1 MSDHKRLL
9 VLVVDIDADLQEKAK
24 VKGPVVGRKAV
35 SEAATKLAIADP
47 AEVDANAMFQGIKLY
62 DELGADH
69 DVEIATLTGS
79 PRLGYTANSE
89 IVKQLEAVL
98 KQFKPEACVFV
109 TDGASDEQVLPLV
122 QSRIRINSVHTVVVK
137 QTKEL
142 EKTYFVLLDKLKE
155 PAFARIVFGIPGL
168 ALALFYLFGV
178 TGLRAFVGMLG
189 GYLILK
195 AIGIEDWIVRIFTET
210 KISFDRISSVFY
222 FAAVPLAIVAIG
234 VGINKVVSSGE
245 TELLKQAAIFIKEL
259 VLLVVALLLTII
271 GNALEAYYERRNYL
285 YPSFLINAS
294 ALILFWVLFTSAA
307 DWILG
312 TTGFGEFFGLLL
324 LVVAV
329 MFLIIFLAREFR
341 KDILAGLRL
350 EGKEVYTELGSLL
363 GKIVGINKRKE
374 TFIIETESGQKI
386 DLDLNHIA
394 HIGEKVVVR
403 Y

>member
-1 MSDHKRLL
+1 LSDHKRLL